1 MITVFTPAYNR
12 AKTLPR
18 LFESLLAQT
27 DKRFEWLIID
37 DGSVDETKELVD
49 QFIAEGSLSIR
60 YLYKENGGV
69 NSAMNYGVLHTENE
83 IFYRVDSDDY
93 LKDIAIERIYANWHL
108 VENDDSLCGLI
119 LLPIGTDGKSVGI
132 HPFDEIRR
140 VSFFDYY
147 FQYGASGDRATVMKT
162 SVMKQYL
169 FPTFSGEKFCPEGL
183 MWNRMAQKYDVVSIP
198 EIIYVREVEIGDS
211 ITSKV
216 VETLENN
223 NVGTITYY
231 SELLKIGQTHDIRLF
246 YYMKSALLYW
256 RFALCNKTLSFC
268 EKVKFV
274 PASAILALIPGV
286 FLLLWDRITRNKRF

>member
-37 DGSVDETKELVD
+37 DGSTDDTKNLVD
-49 QFIAEGSLSIR
+49 QYIAEGTLNIR

-93 LKDIAIERIYANWHL
+93 LKDNAIEKIYANWPL
-108 VENDDSLCGLI
+108 VENDDSLSGLI
-119 LLPIGTDGKSVGI
+119 MLPIGTDGQPVGF
-132 HPFDEIRR
+132 HPFNEIRR
-140 VSFFDYY
+140 VNFFDYY

-162 SVMKQYL
+162 SVMKQNL
-169 FPTFSGEKFCPEGL
+169 FPMYPGEKFCPEGL
-183 MWNRMAQKYDVVSIP
+183 MWNRMAQGYDVICVP

-211 ITSKV
+211 ITNKV
-216 VETLENN
+216 VETLEKNN
-223 NVGTITYY
+223 IGAITYY
-231 SELLKIGQTHDIRLF
+231 SEILKIGQTRNIRLF

-256 RFALCNKTLSFC
+256 RYALCNKTLSLC

-286 FLLLWDRITRNKRF
+286 MLLLWDRITKNKRF